1 MRLSLVEAV
10 FVPPEMSHDTAS
22 ISRSS
27 GITTIMS
34 FDAITTGRSSGS
46 TTGISYYRFITGRSS
61 SSATG
66 NELRCYYQW

>member
-46 TTGISYYRFITGRSS
+46 TTSY
-61 SSATG
+61 
-66 NELRCYYQW
+66 EL